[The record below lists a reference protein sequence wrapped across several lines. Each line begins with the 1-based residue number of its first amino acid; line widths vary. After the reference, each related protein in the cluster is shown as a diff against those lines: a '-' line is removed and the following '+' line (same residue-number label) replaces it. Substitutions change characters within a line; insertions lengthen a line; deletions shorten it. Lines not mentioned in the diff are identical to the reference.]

1 MDIGPRTPHVPLI
14 NTEQLLEAEKTS
26 FQYSPDISCM
36 CLLRGLNGHIRVIY
50 LASRQSASSWRPKL
64 PSSSLDAHC
73 PPLEAWY
80 LGCIR
85 IASNAGVYPLTCE
98 EAEGGGVSC
107 DAATTVE
114 SAATV
119 AAAERTTALSFAPP
133 LDANQLSQPQPHPNM
148 QKYPLTTTSS
158 QHLAPSMSSEH
169 AIDLA
174 HLASRQ
180 TASS

>member
-1 MDIGPRTPHVPLI
+1 MDIDPRTPHVPLI
-14 NTEQLLEAEKTS
+14 NTEQLLEVEKTS

-50 LASRQSASSWRPKL
+50 LASRQSVSSWRPKL

-85 IASNAGVYPLTCE
+85 IASHAGVYPLTCE
-98 EAEGGGVSC
+98 EAEGGWVSC
-107 DAATTVE
+107 DAAITVE

-119 AAAERTTALSFAPP
+119 AAAERTTALSFAP
-133 LDANQLSQPQPHPNM
+133 SRRQPT
-148 QKYPLTTTSS
+148 LTTAAPPKHAKLSS
-158 QHLAPSMSSEH
+158 RHHLLSAPRTLYE
-169 AIDLA
+169 LR
-174 HLASRQ
+174 SRYR
-180 TASS
+180 SRSPCLPPIGE